1 MSIQQVKI
9 FTGTEGAVGDLEHRV
24 NNWLLE
30 SKARVVSIFGN
41 IAPQSVLP
49 GAAGPTPL
57 PGADHGHSRRFG
69 PSDIMLVVVY
79 TKAG

>member
-1 MSIQQVKI
+1 MSIHQVKI
-9 FTGTEGAVGDLEHRV
+9 FTGTEGNAAELEHRV
-24 NNWLLE
+24 NDWFAE

-49 GAAGPTPL
+49 GAAATTPL
-57 PGADHGHSRRFG
+57 AGADFGPSRRFG

-79 TKAG
+79 QKTE